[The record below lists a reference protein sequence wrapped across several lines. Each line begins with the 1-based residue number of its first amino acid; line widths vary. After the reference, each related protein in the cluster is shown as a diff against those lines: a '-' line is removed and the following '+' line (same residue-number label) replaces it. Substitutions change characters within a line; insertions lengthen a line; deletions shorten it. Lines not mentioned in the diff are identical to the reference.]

1 MIGACQFRIKCLVRD
16 RIDPSLSK
24 TRVLIG
30 PHKRLEKD
38 ADGACEKVI

>member
-30 PHKRLEKD
+30 PHIREKD